1 MIIREYK
8 VMVEGNA
15 HAPAIKSDISLSF
28 WGGVR
33 AATGDIED
41 IHNDL
46 CGENMTG
53 KILCIPYDRGSCSS
67 SGVMLEMIRKGTSP
81 VAVLC
86 IEAEAVL
93 ALGPIIGNRMY
104 NRTIAMR
111 AIPEELFHQ
120 IPRNSTIAFT
130 DDAILINEE

>member
-1 MIIREYK
+1 MIIKDFK
-8 VMVEGNA
+8 VIVEGNVS
-15 HAPAIKSDISLSF
+15 APALKSDISLSF

-33 AATGDIED
+33 AVTGMVED
-41 IHNDL
+41 IHNTL
-46 CGENMTG
+46 CGENLTG
-53 KILCIPYDRGSCSS
+53 KVLCVPYDRGSCSS

-104 NRTIAMR
+104 GRTIAMR
-111 AIPEELFHQ
+111 TISEELFRK
-120 IPRNSTIAFT
+120 IPRDSRITFT
-130 DDAILINEE
+130 DDAIIVDEV